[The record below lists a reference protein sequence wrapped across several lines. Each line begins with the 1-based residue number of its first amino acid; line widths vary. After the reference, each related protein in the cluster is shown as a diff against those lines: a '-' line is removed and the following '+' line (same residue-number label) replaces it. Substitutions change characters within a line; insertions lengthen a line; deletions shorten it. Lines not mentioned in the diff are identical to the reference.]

1 MTKRRLTLVLVSI
14 FIVGLIAGWAIDY
27 ACFKTG
33 ESKQREDS
41 PWLWVPYS
49 FLGSL
54 DWYSPPMNNPSSW
67 KSFDEYG
74 IVMADYGGELGK
86 QYNPATI
93 SQYALANYNYYA
105 STREERYKKEF
116 LKHADWLVENQVVT
130 DKGFGVWYY
139 NFDWER
145 YQCHAPWISAMAQ
158 GQAISV
164 LTRAYS
170 LTKDEIY
177 LQTVELAI
185 GPFEHS
191 WDEGGVRFADE
202 DGNVFYLEYACESHP
217 CVLNGFIFSLLGLH
231 DYYLTTGDEKALNLF
246 SDGIETLKVRLKDYD
261 TGDWTWYNLPEY
273 EETKVKE
280 SYHRLHYQ
288 QLFELYFITGERHF
302 LEYAEKWCS
311 YIQQ

>member
-1 MTKRRLTLVLVSI
+1 MTKRRLTLALVSI
-14 FIVGLIAGWAIDY
+14 FIVGLIAGWAIDH

-33 ESKQREDS
+33 ESN
-41 PWLWVPYS
+41 
-49 FLGSL
+49 LGL
-54 DWYSPPMNNPSSW
+54 IDWYSPSTKNPSSW
-67 KSFDEYG
+67 ESFDEYG
-74 IVMADYGGELGK
+74 IVIADE
-86 QYNPATI
+86 QYNPVTI

-105 STREERYKKEF
+105 STREERYKEEF
-116 LKHADWLVENQVVT
+116 LKHADWLAANQVVT

-139 NFDWER
+139 NFNCTG

-170 LTKDEIY
+170 LTKDESY
-177 LQTVELAI
+177 LQTAELAI
-185 GPFEHS
+185 SPFEHS

-202 DGNVFYLEYACESHP
+202 DGNIFYLEYACESHP

-261 TGDWTWYNLPEY
+261 TGDWTWYSLPEY
-273 EETKVKE
+273 SKNTVGE

-288 QLFELYFITGERHF
+288 LLFELYFVTGERHF

-311 YIQQ
+311 YLKDNNDA